1 MGRSRAALIGFAVT
15 MVAAATAWA
24 DYQMGE
30 EAFENR
36 DYKGALAELQP
47 LAEQGDARSQYLL
60 GTMYRQGL
68 LGVPD
73 KEKGRQWLTMAADGG
88 NADAQFSLG
97 LMYFQGEIRP
107 PKDAKKTDPLAAAFD
122 LFQRAAEQGHSDAQL
137 YLGQMYENGMG
148 IRRDRV
154 EALKWYQLAVWQRNS
169 IANAAHVAIQ
179 AAMSPEAIAEG
190 KARARD
196 WKPEESGQTE
206 KTRGRK

>member
-1 MGRSRAALIGFAVT
+1 MRRIGAA
-15 MVAAATAWA
+15 MVAIAAMAAAANAAQA
-24 DYQMGE
+24 DYRMGE

-47 LAEQGDARSQYLL
+47 LAEQGDTRSQYLI

-73 KEKGRQWLTMAADGG
+73 KETGRKWLSMAAQAG

-97 LMYFQGEIRP
+97 LMYFQSEIMP
-107 PKDAKKTDPLAAAFD
+107 PQDAEKTDPLAAAVS
-122 LFQRAAEQGHSDAQL
+122 LFRDSAEQGHSDAQL

-148 IRRDRV
+148 VRRDRV

-179 AAMSPEAIAEG
+179 SGMPPEAIAEG

-196 WKPEESGQTE
+196 WKPPSPEPQGQ
-206 KTRGRK
+206 